1 MARYRAGGCHT
12 GRLKTAEGPIEYSV
26 PPIARR
32 DQSLRS
38 ITSQGPY
45 TGLEDVAIEMLAATC
60 RARY

>member
-38 ITSQGPY
+38 ITSQGP
-45 TGLEDVAIEMLAATC
+45 
-60 RARY
+60 